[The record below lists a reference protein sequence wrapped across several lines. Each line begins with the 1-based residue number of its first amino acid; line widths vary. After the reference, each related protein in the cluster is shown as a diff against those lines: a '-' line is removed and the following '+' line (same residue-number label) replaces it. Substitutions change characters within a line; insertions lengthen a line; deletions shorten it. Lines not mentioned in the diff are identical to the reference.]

1 VSHPPESDPGAAGQS
16 ARREYERRRQRRLSG
31 PSRSFLLRAL
41 VGHSPRETRR
51 LQEERHWA
59 SGARGEE
66 LLAASLERRCPE
78 VLLLHDRR
86 MPRSRANI
94 DHIAIAASGVYVID
108 TKRHHGKIRI
118 ARPLFGS
125 AQLRIAGRDR
135 TKLIDG
141 LDRQVGAVKA
151 SLADFAP
158 DVAVHGCLCFVAPE
172 GLLSDV
178 GLPLLGTLK
187 MSGYELLAPRK
198 LARRLRRPGAV
209 TPERALAVHAG
220 LATRLPAA

>member
-1 VSHPPESDPGAAGQS
+1 MGRSAA
-16 ARREYERRRQRRLSG
+16 EK
-31 PSRSFLLRAL
+31 
-41 VGHSPRETRR
+41 RR

-78 VLLLHDRR
+78 VLFLHDRR
-86 MPRSRANI
+86 IPRSRANI

-108 TKRHHGKIRI
+108 AKRHHGKIRI
-118 ARPLFGS
+118 ARPLFGT

-135 TKLIDG
+135 TKLLDG
-141 LDRQVGAVKA
+141 LGRQVGVVRAA
-151 SLADFAP
+151 LAGFAP
-158 DVAVHGCLCFVAPE
+158 DVAVHGCLCFIAPA
-172 GLLSDV
+172 GLLSDA

-187 MSGYELLAPRK
+187 MSGYELLGPRT

-209 TPERALAVHAG
+209 TPERALAVHAE